1 MNAPSLT
8 KREALLERYRRV
20 RAQTEALI
28 RPLEVED
35 TVVQPIEDVSPPKW
49 HLGHTSWFF
58 ETLVL
63 PRFLQNFQPYHDQF
77 AFVFNSYYNTFG
89 TRVARSN
96 RGMLSRPTLAEVF
109 GYRASVDEAMERS
122 IDAISEEAWPDFET
136 LTGLGLQHEQQHQ
149 ELLATDIKYILA
161 SSPFL
166 PAYID
171 RTPASPAARP
181 ARFVGFEGGV
191 VSIGDDGSDGFAW
204 DNEGPV
210 HDALVPEFQLQDRLV
225 TNGEFLRFVE
235 DGGYGEFRWW
245 LSDGWDGVQREGWS
259 HPLYWTPTEAGW
271 QVMTLSGLRPL
282 DPNEPVCH
290 VSFFE
295 ADAYATWAG
304 TRLPTEFEWEHAAR
318 SSNPS
323 ARDGNFVED
332 GWIHPRAAQNV
343 GMTQLLGDVWE
354 WTSSAYLAY
363 PGYRPAEGALGEYNG
378 KFMNGQRVLRGGSCA
393 TPRDHIRTTYRNFF
407 QPEKRWQF
415 TGFRLAE

>member
-1 MNAPSLT
+1 MNAPPLT
-8 KREALLERYRRV
+8 SRDALLTRYRRV
-20 RAQTEALI
+20 RAQTEALV

-63 PRFLQNFQPYHDQF
+63 PRFLPGFEPYHERF

-89 TRVARSN
+89 TRIARSS

-109 GYRASVDEAMERS
+109 GYRAFVDEAMGRAVAE
-122 IDAISEEAWPDFET
+122 IGEAEWGAFET
-136 LTGLGLQHEQQHQ
+136 LSLLGLQHEQQHQ

-166 PAYID
+166 PAYQNAA
-171 RTPASPAARP
+171 PSASQERP
-181 ARFVGFEGGV
+181 AGFAEFDGGIV
-191 VSIGDDGSDGFAW
+191 PIGDDGSGGFAW

-210 HDALVPEFQLQDRLV
+210 HQALLEDFQLQDRLV

-245 LSDGWDGVQREGWS
+245 LSDGWDTVQREGWE
-259 HPLYWTPTEAGW
+259 HPLYWIPTDEGW
-271 QVMTLSGLRPL
+271 KIMTLSGLRPL

-295 ADAYATWAG
+295 ADAYASWAG
-304 TRLPTEFEWEHAAR
+304 KRLPTEFEWEHAAR
-318 SSNPS
+318 RTGPS
-323 ARDGNFVED
+323 ATEGNFVED
-332 GWIHPRAAQNV
+332 GLLHPRATAAA
-343 GMTQLLGDVWE
+343 GMAQLLGDVWE
-354 WTSSAYLAY
+354 WTSSAYLPY
-363 PGYRPAEGALGEYNG
+363 PRYRPEPGALGEYNG

-393 TPRDHIRTTYRNFF
+393 TPRDHIRLTYRNFF